1 MSPYSSPKSI
11 KPLSELQQQEPGL
24 VYIEWPQ
31 VLKSQIHCTAETEN
45 IQEIIEKQ
53 EIKIFPKV
61 TWEPSLPV
69 LLLDRPYLV
78 LPLHCITRSMSR

>member
-1 MSPYSSPKSI
+1 MSPYSSPKAI

-53 EIKIFPKV
+53 VIKIFP
-61 TWEPSLPV
+61 
-69 LLLDRPYLV
+69 R
-78 LPLHCITRSMSR
+78 

>member
-1 MSPYSSPKSI
+1 MSPYSSPKAI

-45 IQEIIEKQ
+45 IQEIIEKN
-53 EIKIFPKV
+53 KK
-61 TWEPSLPV
+61 
-69 LLLDRPYLV
+69 
-78 LPLHCITRSMSR
+78 